1 MTGYATKSRQ
11 VLGHYALAT
20 IDSLAATG
28 DNTIWN
34 VGEPITVVR
43 IEAIIG
49 TVTSDTGAAVVKFDK
64 RVLTNSDTGR
74 GDGDVGTLTVPVST
88 AAGKI
93 LYKNVR
99 VDCSPGDQIVAEVT
113 TTSAAGSAYYEVH
126 YIRRHEE
133 PANLTDMIAS
143 A

>member
-20 IDSLAATG
+20 VDSLAATG

-43 IEAIIG
+43 IEAIIALAA
-49 TVTSDTGAAVVKFDK
+49 STGAAVIKFDK
-64 RVLTNSDTGR
+64 RILTDSDTGR
-74 GDGDVGTLTVPVST
+74 GDGDIGSLTIPAST
-88 AAGKI
+88 VAGKVV
-93 LYKNVR
+93 YKNVR
-99 VDCSPGDQIVAEVT
+99 VDCSPGDQIVAEVG

-133 PANLTDMIAS
+133 PLNLTDMIAS